1 MPFHAD
7 KLCSFLRLWQ
17 MPTISLN
24 YDPPAEHF
32 RVSQLTSRIVVSSLQ
47 GRTLHHA
54 KKLIDEALP

>member
-1 MPFHAD
+1 
-7 KLCSFLRLWQ
+7 

-32 RVSQLTSRIVVSSLQ
+32 HASQLTSRVVVSSFQ
-47 GRTLHHA
+47 GPTLHHA

>member
-1 MPFHAD
+1 
-7 KLCSFLRLWQ
+7 